1 MSRVKTLC
9 AALFALF
16 ALTAA
21 IGATQAAATEFVLPD
36 IHTLSDTNYPVTGEG
51 TLENGGAIVA
61 ELETAIGE
69 KLTATSVTAKAVLAK
84 LAALGTGSLKFN
96 GVTEPKSKT
105 LCKSTNV
112 TTKGE
117 VLFEGEY
124 HIVTNAALTLHAVLI
139 LFNELTVECNEGK
152 LKIKVKAPAEI
163 KIEGAENMVDVT
175 SYKLAANCTAK
186 GKQELTEYVN
196 DAGTVV
202 TKANLTANFGL
213 GAEAACERATKELEI
228 KSPEMIVFLW

>member
-1 MSRVKTLC
+1 MSRIKMLC
-9 AALFALF
+9 AALFSMF
-16 ALTAA
+16 ALAAA

-36 IHTLSDTNYPVTGEG
+36 AHTLSDAGYPVPEEG

-69 KLTATSVTAKAVLAK
+69 KLTATSVTVKGTLTK
-84 LAALGTGSLKFN
+84 LSGLGPATLRFT

-124 HIVTNAALTLHAVLI
+124 HMVTNAALTQHGLVF
-139 LFNELTVECNEGK
+139 LFTELTVECNEGK
-152 LKIKVKAPAEI
+152 LKIKIKAPAEL
-163 KIEGAENMVDVT
+163 KLEGAEDMVDIT
-175 SYKLAANCTAK
+175 SYGLVANCTAK

-213 GAEAACERATKELEI
+213 GAEAACERTTKELVI
-228 KSPEMIVFLW
+228 KTSEMIRPLW